1 MKIVF
6 FIIVSL
12 IPCVSAWAGHC
23 VEDKQPSK
31 NTIHI
36 QAGIEQGYFRDHV
49 YSPLNYSSSGLAVN
63 TGFKRSLNDQDC
75 LFISAD
81 AMFGK
86 LKTENSGFHSSD
98 HYNFNLEIGYLETVL
113 KNKPGFIFLAGGQY
127 HTYFDIV
134 LFQVTEA
141 VTFFGLH
148 SIDLICTATWN
159 ISEKHSLGTTLSL
172 PVFGLLIRPAWT
184 GWDKY
189 IVEHENNILPVL
201 FRGRWTSLNDFL
213 AFNWR
218 MGYCFA
224 ISRRCDL
231 TAKYQFRYY
240 RTGNPETAII
250 PSNQFTIGTR
260 FSF

>member
-1 MKIVF
+1 MKKVVS
-6 FIIVSL
+6 IIILL
-12 IPCVSAWAGHC
+12 IQCVSALSGHT
-23 VEDKQPSK
+23 VEDKEPAK
-31 NTIHI
+31 NTIHL
-36 QAGIEQGYFRDHV
+36 QTGMANGYFRDKV

-63 TGFKRSLNDQDC
+63 TGFQRSLKDHDC

-86 LKTENSGFHSSD
+86 LKTEISGFHSSD
-98 HYNFNLEIGYLETVL
+98 HYNFNLEIGYLGNVL
-113 KNKPGFIFLAGGQY
+113 KNKPGFIFLVGGQY
-127 HTYFDIV
+127 HAFFDVV

-141 VTFFGLH
+141 VTFYGLH

-172 PVFGLLIRPAWT
+172 PAFGLLIRPAWT

-189 IVEHENNILPVL
+189 IIEHENNVLPVV
-201 FRGRWTSLNDFL
+201 FRGRWSSLNDFF

-224 ISRRCDL
+224 IGRRCDL

-240 RTGNPETAII
+240 RTGSPETAII
-250 PSNQFTIGTR
+250 PSGQFTIGTR